1 MKAPR
6 LPAPDAEVAAYER
19 AILQLL
25 AEVEPRATAAA
36 AALAGDRHDA
46 AEGGLGLLVARLF
59 DPTALARRLLTLLR
73 LRAAGVERVTRATF
87 RRQLEA
93 SIRVRTDLRDD
104 AVATVMRR
112 AWPSPDARPV
122 TRARDRWLASN
133 IDLVAHLGTELR
145 RELEEVLADALQK
158 GSRHELVARRIAERL
173 HVARSRAK
181 VIARDQ
187 LQKYQAQVNEA
198 QQRRAGIERY
208 VWRHSGSGR
217 NPRPE
222 HLARDG
228 RVFSW
233 SDPPADGHPGAAI
246 QCRCTAEPVMPP
258 A

>member
-1 MKAPR
+1 MPASGPQRGVGVR
-6 LPAPDAEVAAYER
+6 LDPLPELR
-19 AILQLL
+19 LQLL

-36 AALAGDRHDA
+36 VLAGDRQDA
-46 AEGGLGLLVARLF
+46 ADGGLARLF
-59 DPTALARRLLTLLR
+59 DPTALARRLLALLR
-73 LRAAGVERVTRATF
+73 LRAAGVERITRATF

-93 SIRVRTDLRDD
+93 TLRVRPNLRDD
-104 AVATVMRR
+104 AVATVMHR
-112 AWPSPDARPV
+112 AWPSPEPRPV

-133 IDLVAHLGTELR
+133 VDLVARLGTELR

-198 QQRRAGIERY
+198 QQRRAGIDRY

-246 QCRCTAEPVMPP
+246 QCRCTAEPSLD
-258 A
+258 